1 MLPDKLYENTPK
13 IKSKNFVKMER
24 FRLVLL
30 HVNFTMK
37 ITEMFREKTAKT
49 QQRLFNFVVS
59 YFNFTTKFTN
69 NFNFLFK

>member
-1 MLPDKLYENTPK
+1 
-13 IKSKNFVKMER
+13 MER

-49 QQRLFNFVVS
+49 QRLFYFVVS